1 MPQPTAIKQPA
12 TSQIVNTDRNTEIVD
27 GAPSSAGWDTNTR
40 KPARG
45 SILQYQ
51 APPETLEPFVE
62 ANAAADFLRYSSR
75 TVKQMAREGRIPAHP
90 FGAGPRKRWYFL
102 ISELA
107 QYLRAQV
114 NSAHGEAGRDKTQR
128 RVI

>member
-1 MPQPTAIKQPA
+1 MPQPAVMKPSTPR
-12 TSQIVNTDRNTEIVD
+12 TVDPSETTESFDRS
-27 GAPSSAGWDTNTR
+27 PSSSAWNTNTPKSVR
-40 KPARG
+40 
-45 SILQYQ
+45 SSLQH
-51 APPETLEPFVE
+51 PSRSETPEPFVE
-62 ANAAADFLRYSSR
+62 ANAAAEFLHYSSR

-107 QYLRAQV
+107 EHLRAQV

>member
-1 MPQPTAIKQPA
+1 MPQPTAIKSSA
-12 TSQIVNTDRNTEIVD
+12 ESQTLDTERTADIFDRS
-27 GAPSSAGWDTNTR
+27 PSSAGWNTNTR
-40 KPARG
+40 KPSRRSTLQHPAR
-45 SILQYQ
+45 L
-51 APPETLEPFVE
+51 ETLEAFVG
-62 ANAAADFLRYSSR
+62 ANTAAEFLRYSSR

-90 FGAGPRKRWYFL
+90 FGTGPRKRWYFL

-107 QYLRAQV
+107 EHLRAQV